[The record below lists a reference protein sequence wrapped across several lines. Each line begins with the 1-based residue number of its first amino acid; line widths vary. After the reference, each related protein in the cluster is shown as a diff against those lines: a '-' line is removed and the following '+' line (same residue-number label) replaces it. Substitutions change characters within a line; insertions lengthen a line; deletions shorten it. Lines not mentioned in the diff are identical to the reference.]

1 MKTNQI
7 LIILGGAAMAYGLYT
22 LVSRPTPPPGFQGAQ
37 YIPPGGQWNGVLN
50 GTNQPTWVQITGG
63 VLTAVNSLG
72 QILSQMPWDQWTN
85 GGSTTISN
93 DAAAAAGAGLSSTF

>member
-7 LIILGGAAMAYGLYT
+7 VLLLGGAAIAYGLYAMN
-22 LVSRPTPPPGFQGAQ
+22 RTPQPPAGFQGAN
-37 YIPPGGQWNGVLN
+37 YIPPGSSWNGIMN

-72 QILSQMPWDQWTN
+72 QVLASMPWDQWT
-85 GGSTTISN
+85 GSGSTTITN
-93 DAAAAAGAGLSSTF
+93 NAAAAAGAGLANSF